1 MAAKIRVHE
10 LARELGLTNK
20 EMLDLCAVLGIGV
33 KSHSSSIED
42 AQADRARR
50 KAERDGLKRDV
61 QPEEDKPLKKGAK
74 KVEVEEAVAPA
85 RAPERVLTAPVVV
98 EGPKA
103 PVVGESKDPAPV
115 PMPATARVEQIEAP
129 VPPRTMGT
137 IPASAAPAAIPS
149 VPVTAVAPVRPP
161 VRVAAPVAV
170 VPTAPVVATTPPV
183 VTTTSVAP
191 GPTAPVAVP
200 TPADEASSRPSGANI
215 ITSRP
220 GGLTS
225 RPSAPMAAPPGPRP
239 PGAPASAAPSATV
252 AAPPSAPAA
261 PSAAPARPAGGPPP
275 GAPLRSM
282 TGKPIPPPPGGVPRS
297 TFSGKPIPPPPGGP
311 PSPGAPGSPSR
322 GPAGAGAGR
331 GPGGPGAGR
340 GPGGPGAGPGRGP
353 AGGPG
358 GPARPGGYAPTRP
371 GGGAFPRSSVPG
383 AGVPRGGPGG
393 GPGGPGRGGPGGG
406 GGGAGRGG
414 PRPQQRQ
421 SRSKR
426 RRAFEELEPGRVTR
440 YEKSAAPVPEG
451 EVIIERGVSAQELG
465 PKLNRTSADVV
476 RFLMQQGEII
486 SATMTLTDDMIELF
500 AMDIGAQVLLVDA
513 GQQQEVELQQL
524 FMDDDEEGDEA
535 NYLTRPPVITVMGHV
550 DHGKTLLLDR
560 IRNANVIAGEAGG
573 ITQHIGAYQVEKNGQ
588 KITFIDTPGHE
599 AFTAMRMRGAEVTD
613 IVVLVVAANDGVM
626 PQTIEALSHAKAA
639 EVPIVVAINKIDI
652 PDADPNR
659 VMQQLTEYELV
670 PESWGGETIMVE
682 LSALQN
688 LGIDDLLEQLV
699 LVAEVEDL
707 RAVPTGKARGTVL
720 EANLDIGRGPVATV
734 LVEKGTLRVGD
745 PIVAGPAWG
754 TVRAL
759 INDQGEQIK
768 EAGPSSPVQVLGLSM
783 VPGAGD
789 ELRVAPNLRTAKTVG
804 EAREQRQRFMG
815 LSGSASAV
823 HGGVKLEDIF
833 EQIQRGEAATLN
845 LILKADVQGSLEA
858 LTGSLKKLER
868 PEVKIAFVSRAVG
881 GITENDVQLAATTG
895 STIIGFNVRPD
906 RKSRALADDE
916 KVEIRTYEI
925 IYKIIED
932 MQAAML
938 GMLKPEFEEVVTGE
952 AEVREV
958 FSVPKIGAIAGCMVR
973 SGVITRNSKV
983 RFLREG
989 VVIWTGA
996 IASLRR
1002 FKDDAREV
1010 ATGFEC
1016 GIGLSDFKDLKSG
1029 DIIETYEEREIA
1041 RV

>member
-74 KVEVEEAVAPA
+74 KVEVEVAVAPP
-85 RAPERVLTAPVVV
+85 RAPERVLVPPVVDVPAAPPVAV
-98 EGPKA
+98 ETKVPTA
-103 PVVGESKDPAPV
+103 VPVS
-115 PMPATARVEQIEAP
+115 ARVEPVEAP
-129 VPPRTMGT
+129 VTARTMGT
-137 IPASAAPAAIPS
+137 IPASAAPAVIPTAPPRS
-149 VPVTAVAPVRPP
+149 AAVPVTEVATPP
-161 VRVAAPVAV
+161 VEVAAPPAV
-170 VPTAPVVATTPPV
+170 VRTPVVATTP
-183 VTTTSVAP
+183 VAP
-191 GPTAPVAVP
+191 GPTAPVDLPMP
-200 TPADEASSRPSGANI
+200 TDEASSRPSGAHI

-220 GGLTS
+220 GGLTT
-225 RPSAPMAAPPGPRP
+225 RPGAPMAAPPGPRP
-239 PGAPASAAPSATV
+239 PVAPTATAPAATV
-252 AAPPSAPAA
+252 AAPPLAP
-261 PSAAPARPAGGPPP
+261 AAPARPAGGPPP

-297 TFSGKPIPPPPGGP
+297 NFSGKPIPPPPGGP
-311 PSPGAPGSPSR
+311 PRPGAPGFPNRGPAGAGAGR

-331 GPGGPGAGR
+331 GPGGPGAG
-340 GPGGPGAGPGRGP
+340 AGPGRGP
-353 AGGPG
+353 GGGPG

-560 IRNANVIAGEAGG
+560 IRNANVVAGEAGG

-768 EAGPSSPVQVLGLSM
+768 EAGPSTPVQVLGLSM